1 MALGLLQYCQLEGEM
16 EFLLR
21 LKSLGAGINHYEDP
35 RLQEKAL
42 NVLPVAE
49 LKQKAKEASER
60 SCEDGHD
67 RADEKDC
74 LLLEILAWFGTFFH
88 WMDKPM
94 CTDCG
99 IKTESNGLTQPTAR
113 ERKWEAGRV
122 EAYKCPKCGRK
133 ERFPRYNHPGKLL
146 KTRCGRCGEFA
157 NCKAL
162 ILRAMGFEV
171 RHVTDWT
178 DHVWVEVFSDSQQR
192 WIHCDGGKCDE
203 NFLYERWWK
212 KKLTYIIAF
221 SKDEVADVTWRYSV
235 KHKEVA
241 QRRLSVREEWLARTL
256 QSFNEWRR
264 RSLPPERKKVLVER
278 SMREQAELLSV
289 YEGRLLGTASW
300 RRMIGHPESVHEP
313 FIFTP
318 TEEELRAKR
327 FVLSYCC
334 ASDKYFRGSD
344 AEPTLEGWKSGA
356 SAIKSMFRKTEHDW
370 TRVMS
375 YLLQK
380 GIEEDDLVSLQ
391 KGNAYLARF
400 QCCPSGLVSW
410 QVDFTSSD
418 VVIDS
423 VTIKALATTTQ
434 TGQVEWTL
442 QGDDQTTE
450 KLDFVDAQESVT
462 TTVIRGSKT
471 AKLTAILSGGNGD
484 AAWQQAQL
492 FSQPINDNDSSL
504 EITIALQDN
513 K

>member
-1 MALGLLQYCQLEGEM
+1 
-16 EFLLR
+16 
-21 LKSLGAGINHYEDP
+21 
-35 RLQEKAL
+35 
-42 NVLPVAE
+42 
-49 LKQKAKEASER
+49 
-60 SCEDGHD
+60 
-67 RADEKDC
+67 
-74 LLLEILAWFGTFFH
+74 
-88 WMDKPM
+88 MDKPM

-221 SKDEVADVTWRYSV
+221 SKDEVHCTLVFNSV
-235 KHKEVA
+235 H
-241 QRRLSVREEWLARTL
+241 TL
-256 QSFNEWRR
+256 FFSSKYLLVIKSLEFGEMVSIFSHPFEYDARR
-264 RSLPPERKKVLVER
+264 RSLPPERTKVLVER

-370 TRVMS
+370 TPVMT
-375 YLLQK
+375 YLIQK
-380 GIEEDDLVSLQ
+380 GIEEDHLVSLQ

-442 QGDDQTTE
+442 QGENQTTE
-450 KLDFVDAQESVT
+450 KLDFVNAQESVT

-471 AKLTAILSGGNGD
+471 AKLTATLSGGNGD

-504 EITIALQDN
+504 EITITLQDV